1 MSTNVIKWNNASVT
15 AAGFN
20 LQAQL
25 LEGGGFEFT
34 RVTGADAAGENK
46 ITLSMQPAA
55 VDEGKITVPVLL
67 NNTSLDAG
75 FTMTQLRFYA
85 KGTGGAPSS
94 EILYAVAQDPTGDYI
109 PSAAESPGFS
119 IDWSYTF
126 QFGNADNVTVELD
139 PAGLVSF
146 DSVGKPNGVAPLGP
160 DGMIP
165 EQYIDASA
173 GAALAPEYN
182 PGSTY
187 EKDDF
192 CIYEGDLYQA
202 NVDIDPPEAW
212 TAAHWN
218 SVSVASAFV
227 PNTQKGVASGVAT
240 LDSSGKLADTQKPTY
255 TAADVGAVPTTRT
268 VNEKALSSDIA
279 LSAADV
285 GAIANPSGGTTGQV
299 LTKTTDGAEWG
310 DTPAAGGSLLTISF
324 DGAFGGLPYTLTGGE
339 ESYSG
344 TVPAS
349 LEAVHSLLA
358 IETQYILT
366 VTNST
371 EEESYTRTI
380 QTLDYFTALEVS
392 IAPFAATITV
402 TCPAGSTVTCVNG
415 STNLQQTATSGTA
428 IFTVGNTGTWTIT
441 ATLGDE
447 TASGEVV
454 ISADGEQKSITL
466 SYFSATITVNT
477 DAGASVTCVKGDDTQ
492 TKTATGGTAVFTVTE
507 AGTYTVTSTSGDNV
521 KSDTVVISADGD
533 AKTVALYFSL
543 SDYSP
548 AEIAAISEAG
558 KAAQYFQTGDTIDIQ
573 LSGIGTMT
581 LEIADFDHDYLSG
594 STSASKAGISFI
606 TKNLLYTEYQMNT
619 SNTNVGGFPD
629 SKLYDTLSSTI
640 WNAIPAEW
648 RNVIKTVYKWYG
660 TGNDTNNGEWFGSKI
675 WVPLEYE
682 MFGTTTHS
690 PATEHSTGNAR
701 KYPIFTNNNSR
712 IKKMNNGAGSA
723 NYYWEASPGA
733 GSTAGFCAVGGD
745 GSANDAGATTT
756 AGVCF
761 GLSV

>member
-126 QFGNADNVTVELD
+126 QFGNADSVTIELD

-146 DSVGKPNGVAPLGP
+146 DAVGKPNGVAPLGP

-218 SVSVASAFV
+218 AVSVASAFI

-240 LDSSGKLADTQKPTY
+240 LDSSGKLTETQKPTY
-255 TAADVGAVPTTRT
+255 T
-268 VNEKALSSDIA
+268 
-279 LSAADV
+279 AADV

-324 DGAFGGLPYTLTGGE
+324 DEAFEGLPYTLTGGE

-358 IETQYILT
+358 IETQYTLT
-366 VTNST
+366 VTDSA
-371 EEESYTRTI
+371 EEENYTRTI

-402 TCPAGSTVTCVNG
+402 TCPAGSTVTCANG

-428 IFTVGNTGTWTIT
+428 VFTVGNTGTWTIT
-441 ATLGDE
+441 ATLGDDS
-447 TASGEVV
+447 ASGEVV

-543 SDYSP
+543 ADYSP

-606 TKNLLYTEYQMNT
+606 TKNLLYTGYQMNT

-660 TGNDTNNGEWFGSKI
+660 TGNATNNGEWFGSKI

-682 MFGTTTHS
+682 MFGTTTYS
-690 PATEHSTGNAR
+690 PSTEHSTGNAR

-723 NYYWEASPGA
+723 NYYWESSPNA
-733 GSTAGFCAVGGD
+733 GNTTYFCYVLSD
-745 GSANDAGATTT
+745 GSGGGNHAASNTN
-756 AGVCF
+756 GVCF
-761 GLSV
+761 GLAV